1 VRALLEGPFCGM
13 GSSIFCGVAQIVV
26 RRFHKPDGGGASP
39 PATSIFLCSQHRRA
53 AEPYKLG
60 RPGRLPGTAGLDT
73 QDYNQTLPVA
83 RGKSGTVLRTRIAVV
98 RLHSRVPIPKPT
110 PTDHRPE
117 PSEGSLCECST
128 HSVGA
133 NCAVEAHRDVQ
144 RIGNAQAAGANPAIG
159 TRRALQALTAE
170 RRTRNPEVD
179 RAIRS
184 WGTKARRREYMR
196 LYNAR
201 KNMDR

>member
-1 VRALLEGPFCGM
+1 M
-13 GSSIFCGVAQIVV
+13 VV
-26 RRFHKPDGGGASP
+26 VQVHP
-39 PATSIFLCSQHRRA
+39 PHPFLCSQHWRA

-98 RLHSRVPIPKPT
+98 QLHSRVPIPTPT

-117 PSEGSLCECST
+117 PSEGLLCECST

-133 NCAVEAHRDVQ
+133 NYAVEAHRDVQ
-144 RIGNAQAAGANPAIG
+144 RIGNAQAAGATRAIG
-159 TRRALQALTAE
+159 TKL
-170 RRTRNPEVD
+170 
-179 RAIRS
+179 
-184 WGTKARRREYMR
+184 
-196 LYNAR
+196 
-201 KNMDR
+201 